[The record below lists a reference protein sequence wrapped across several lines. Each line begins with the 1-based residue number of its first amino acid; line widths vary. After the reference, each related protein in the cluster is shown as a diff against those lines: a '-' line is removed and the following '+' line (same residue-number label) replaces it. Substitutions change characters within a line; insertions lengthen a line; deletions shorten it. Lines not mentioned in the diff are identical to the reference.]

1 MKLIS
6 LPAWAKRSGLVLGA
20 ILFAVVHA
28 SYAQNPVTSLSDP
41 LIDETTLGS
50 APAPSAEIT
59 PGASDLTQP
68 TRHLAPIDPLNSSLD
83 ATTQS
88 PYINEDALSSTA
100 SAVAPYIQNALMFS
114 FGNIN
119 MPPRLNRMGVN
130 PSLFDQ
136 KKELKGVS
144 SDALSSEDMD
154 LIPDGIGNES
164 VRSGWRA
171 GSISL
176 PQLAQDNM
184 NSSATT
190 PSSQV
195 LLSPGDG
202 EIANPGDVA
211 VSSSQVYPQAAPGV
225 PAQLTVFSFNDS
237 NSNSLLWSLAS
248 GYAESPFRDLAS
260 SNFLNPSMAVAHE
273 WSGVYVSRLRP
284 RNLAGEADRRSSTA
298 ETRLGHDLMESV
310 ERPVR
315 GRKGGSTSLKPQFHN
330 PILRQ
335 METNNA
341 SQY

>member
-88 PYINEDALSSTA
+88 PYINVDALSSTA
-100 SAVAPYIQNALMFS
+100 SAVAPYIQNALMSS
-114 FGNIN
+114 FGNVN

-144 SDALSSEDMD
+144 SDASSSEDMD
-154 LIPDGIGNES
+154 LNSNGIGTES
-164 VRSGWRA
+164 VRSGWSV
-171 GSISL
+171 GSVPVS
-176 PQLAQDNM
+176 QLAQDSLNP
-184 NSSATT
+184 SVTG

-195 LLSPGDG
+195 LLSSGDE
-202 EIANPGDVA
+202 EIVNPGDVA
-211 VSSSQVYPQAAPGV
+211 VYSSQVYPQPDPGV
-225 PAQLTVFSFNDS
+225 PARLNVFTFNDS
-237 NSNSLLWSLAS
+237 SPNSLLWSLAS
-248 GYAESPFRDLAS
+248 GYAASPFRDLAS
-260 SNFLNPSMAVAHE
+260 SNFLNPSIYVADK
-273 WSGVYVSRLRP
+273 WPGLYASSPSR
-284 RNLAGEADRRSSTA
+284 NAAGKADRRSSTA
-298 ETRLGHDLMESV
+298 ETRLRLDLTESV

-315 GRKGGSTSLKPQFHN
+315 RRRGGYTSLKPQFHN